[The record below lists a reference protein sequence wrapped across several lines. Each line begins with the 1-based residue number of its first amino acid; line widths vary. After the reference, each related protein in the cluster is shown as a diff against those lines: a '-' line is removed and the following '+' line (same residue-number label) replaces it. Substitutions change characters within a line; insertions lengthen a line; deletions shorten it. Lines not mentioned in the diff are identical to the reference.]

1 MKIKRTGLALCSLLL
16 SLLCG
21 CQQLQVSTLGRQEP
35 VELVLALPQNSEE
48 LIQECARELSRRAE
62 DFAQTSLTV
71 RIVEEPNI
79 WEALEQGKADLL
91 LCSNEAL
98 VGSAR
103 RAGQLLEPQPS
114 SDGEGEGPEKEMASL
129 ETETLSGAAASFAM
143 LDYPYFFPDVEGAII
158 GANQEDVL
166 AALNY
171 SLPEDC
177 PMELRRI
184 SVLGQFHWSA
194 SPPEVALDYFT
205 QLSPGEILEKQ
216 LDQGESLREPWGALN
231 EGELFMRELDLGG
244 SKSDLSDRLLIL
256 SGSRLKLLDFFVSPK
271 ALEKL
276 NQRQRAAVEEAI
288 VYSGGYGCTLGR
300 DQEESLLEQLHSQG
314 IQLLEPD
321 REEWYET
328 FQRYYRNGQ
337 SPVDSRLSE
346 LLHRVVDRFRP

>member
-1 MKIKRTGLALCSLLL
+1 MKMKRTGLLLCSLLL
-16 SLLCG
+16 SLFCG
-21 CQQLQVSTLGRQEP
+21 CQPLQVPVLGRQEP

-48 LIQECARELSRRAE
+48 LIQECARELARRAE

-79 WEALEQGKADLL
+79 WEALEQGEVDLI

-103 RAGQLLEPQPS
+103 RAGQLVEPLPPATGEEESPS
-114 SDGEGEGPEKEMASL
+114 PEP
-129 ETETLSGAAASFAM
+129 ETLRGAAASFAM

-166 AALNY
+166 AALNH
-171 SLPEDC
+171 SLPEGF

-194 SPPEVALDYFT
+194 SPPEVAWDYFME
-205 QLSPGEILEKQ
+205 LAPGEILQKQ

-231 EGELFMRELDLGG
+231 EGELFMRELDLSSG
-244 SKSDLSDRLLIL
+244 KSDLSDRLLIL
-256 SGSRLKLLDFFVSPK
+256 SGSRLKLLDIFVSPK

-276 NQRQRAAVEEAI
+276 NPRQQAAVEEAI

-300 DQEESLLEQLHSQG
+300 DQEESLLEQLGSQG
-314 IQLLEPD
+314 VQMLEPD

-328 FQRYYRNGQ
+328 FQRYYRSGQ
-337 SPVDSRLSE
+337 SPVDSRLSD